1 MRKCLFTTLTQIP
14 TQTPTQTTTTG
25 TGIAQIDFGIS
36 QLIGLSLAV
45 VSGYGILLLIK
56 NGVEFFSALSDR
68 DAGTMKQA
76 GLGMLSGF
84 GIAAIGA
91 VLSFL
96 GFTW

>member
-1 MRKCLFTTLTQIP
+1 MRKNFVVTL
-14 TQTPTQTTTTG
+14 TQTPTNG
-25 TGIAQIDFGIS
+25 TGVAQVDFGIGN
-36 QLIGLSLAV
+36 LIGLTLSI
-45 VSGYGILLLIK
+45 VSAYGIILLAK

-84 GIAAIGA
+84 GIASIGA
-91 VLSFL
+91 VIAYL